1 MPTLRTVPLSAATR
15 EDHLA
20 RLRATSPEA
29 PLDILIVGGGSTGV
43 GAAFDAATRGLDVG
57 IVEARDWASGT
68 SSRSSRLMH
77 GGLRYLE
84 MLDVKLVY
92 EALRERDLL
101 LTQTA
106 PHLVRPLR
114 FVFPFFHKVIDRGF
128 IGAGVT
134 MYDAM
139 QSVSYTHLTLPTKRI
154 V

>member
-1 MPTLRTVPLSAATR
+1 
-15 EDHLA
+15 
-20 RLRATSPEA
+20 
-29 PLDILIVGGGSTGV
+29 
-43 GAAFDAATRGLDVG
+43 DAATRGLDVG

-114 FVFPFFHKVIDRGF
+114 FVFPFFH
-128 IGAGVT
+128 
-134 MYDAM
+134 
-139 QSVSYTHLTLPTKRI
+139 
-154 V
+154 